1 MNDFFQGL
9 KESILNT
16 PLLEW
21 LAVFTGILYVILA
34 AKKSIWC
41 WVFAFVSSSIFVYLC
56 FDAKLYVETVLQ
68 VFYVAMA
75 IVGYVMWN
83 ANKDEKKFIVTW
95 PLGFHLANTA
105 ASLVFSFGLGY
116 ALDIYTDQ
124 ASPYIDSFT
133 TVFSLAATFMVTIRV
148 LNNWL
153 YWIVIDLV
161 SIYLYFTRGLQ
172 LSSVLYLIFT
182 VLAFFAWIEWRKQY
196 KLQQS

>member
-1 MNDFFQGL
+1 MNEFYQGL
-9 KESILNT
+9 QKAIVNT

-21 LAVFTGILYVILA
+21 IAVLTGLLYVILA

-41 WVFAFVSSSIFVYLC
+41 WLFALISSGIFVYLC

-68 VFYVAMA
+68 LFYVVMA
-75 IVGYVMWN
+75 VVGYIFWK
-83 ANKDEKKFIVTW
+83 ANENESKFIVTW
-95 PLGFHLANTA
+95 PISFHAVNIL
-105 ASLVFSFGLGY
+105 ASLLFSIGLGY
-116 ALDIYTDQ
+116 LLDTYTDQ

-133 TVFSLAATFMVTIRV
+133 TVFSLAATFMVTKRV

-161 SIYLYFTRGLQ
+161 SINLYFSRGLQ

-182 VLAFFAWIEWRKQY
+182 VLAIFGWMEWRKQY
-196 KLQQS
+196 KLQGS